1 MLMLEAI
8 EVTSP
13 CSNGLAADT
22 AAVLLLYA
30 KLGIGGNDRQE
41 ALSSRLA
48 VKSSSTATASRSSC
62 LSCSHLQDDDL
73 EVAAKLEYLGNTH
86 TWNFSAL

>member
-13 CSNGLAADT
+13 CPIELAADT

-41 ALSSRLA
+41 A
-48 VKSSSTATASRSSC
+48 SSSTLAVQSTRAATASISSC
-62 LSCSHLQDDDL
+62 LSCSHLQDIDL
-73 EVAAKLEYLGNTH
+73 EVAVKP
-86 TWNFSAL
+86 